1 MSVLQKISDWM
12 TPKMPLLIIAVLAIG
27 LLFPDTMG
35 KLCPY
40 ITVLM
45 CAQTF
50 FSSLGDSFHDLIR
63 MFAHPKPILLCLLTV
78 HILMPLI
85 AFGVGTWVFPEQPLY
100 ALGFVLIEASPV
112 AIASLM
118 WVSLGSG
125 NVELC
130 LSVVLFDTLLSPL
143 ILPLTLRVLC
153 GSVVALDTVGMI
165 RDLVIMTVLPAAAA
179 MLLCRFKGKPFC
191 ARIKSKSGFLTKL
204 IMLIVVGANITR
216 SVPMLQQINGELLL
230 LMFLTFL
237 FRPLGLLIG
246 YGLSRLF
253 RFPRDITL
261 TVTVDSGTKN
271 IAAASTIAAQYFPT
285 AAAFA
290 PSISP
295 MFSQFCTSIAVQLFQ
310 RSRAK
315 ANSK

>member
-1 MSVLQKISDWM
+1 
-12 TPKMPLLIIAVLAIG
+12 
-27 LLFPDTMG
+27 
-35 KLCPY
+35 
-40 ITVLM
+40 
-45 CAQTF
+45 
-50 FSSLGDSFHDLIR
+50 
-63 MFAHPKPILLCLLTV
+63 
-78 HILMPLI
+78 
-85 AFGVGTWVFPEQPLY
+85 
-100 ALGFVLIEASPV
+100 
-112 AIASLM
+112 
-118 WVSLGSG
+118 
-125 NVELC
+125 
-130 LSVVLFDTLLSPL
+130 
-143 ILPLTLRVLC
+143 
-153 GSVVALDTVGMI
+153 
-165 RDLVIMTVLPAAAA
+165 
-179 MLLCRFKGKPFC
+179 
-191 ARIKSKSGFLTKL
+191 
-204 IMLIVVGANITR
+204 MLIVISANVTR

-271 IAAASTIAAQYFPT
+271 IAAASTIAAQYFPA
-285 AAAFA
+285 AAAFT